1 MQVSTIKRSIF
12 LLAIGLVV
20 ADAAQAFGFGN
31 MMSPSRWMGG
41 DNDRNDEAYYDA
53 PPYGYGYPG
62 GYAAPGYAQP
72 GYAAPGYT
80 APGYGYGAPAYPAPA
95 ATPAYQAPVVTPV
108 YPAPVVIAPVPPV
121 AAPPVVAAPA
131 PAASAPAAAKP
142 PPVMTADEAEIA
154 RLQKRIR
161 ELEAAGETPD
171 YTVPTDAGAAGSATA
186 TTIPND
192 SRYNMEYSFPAS
204 DAGAS
209 VPPRA
214 DKAQQEYPV
223 YSPFGPPA
231 EFPPLEPDA
240 EPVAPAPVKA
250 VAVPVKAVAAP
261 EPEPAATAMP
271 AAPADVDVTAEPV
284 TAPEPAAPAGGVVN
298 FTPGNPAAYV
308 PPMQDTGQRVYE
320 LGR

>member
-1 MQVSTIKRSIF
+1 MQVSMRKRMIF
-12 LLAIGLVV
+12 LLVTGLIV

-31 MMSPSRWMGG
+31 MMNPSRWMGG
-41 DNDRNDEAYYDA
+41 DGDRYDEDYYDA
-53 PPYGYGYPG
+53 PAYGYGYPG
-62 GYAAPGYAQP
+62 GYAAPGYAAPGYAPP

-80 APGYGYGAPAYPAPA
+80 APGYGYGAPV
-95 ATPAYQAPVVTPV
+95 YQAPAVTPV
-108 YPAPVVIAPVPPV
+108 YPAPAIIAPVPPV

-171 YTVPTDAGAAGSATA
+171 YTVPTDAGAAGSAAA

-209 VPPRA
+209 VPSRA
-214 DKAQQEYPV
+214 VKAQQEYPV

-240 EPVAPAPVKA
+240 EPAAPAPVKA
-250 VAVPVKAVAAP
+250 VAVP
-261 EPEPAATAMP
+261 EPEPARTGCTGGYRCGGRAGDGAGTGRAGRWRGQLHARQP
-271 AAPADVDVTAEPV
+271 GGLRAAHAGHG
-284 TAPEPAAPAGGVVN
+284 PAGLRSG
-298 FTPGNPAAYV
+298 ALIWE
-308 PPMQDTGQRVYE
+308 TGGSPRFS
-320 LGR
+320 